1 MASTNFNM
9 RLDSDFKNELS
20 QVLANYGLTIPQAFK
35 LFGNQV
41 IKTRKV
47 PLTFDWENT
56 QDETL
61 ELSDLELS
69 DKAKARLRQTEKEL
83 VNGEYSV
90 YSTAE
95 DALIAMQQLA
105 K

>member
-56 QDETL
+56 QSET
-61 ELSDLELS
+61 LELS
-69 DKAKARLRQTEKEL
+69 DKAKDRLRQTEKEL

>member
-61 ELSDLELS
+61 ELSD
-69 DKAKARLRQTEKEL
+69 KAKARLRQTEKEL

>member
-1 MASTNFNM
+1 MTSTNFNM
-9 RLDSDFKNELS
+9 RLDTEFKNELS

-56 QDETL
+56 QSETL
-61 ELSDLELS
+61 ELSD
-69 DKAKARLRQTEKEL
+69 KAQARLRQTEKEL
-83 VNGEYSV
+83 ANGEYSV
-90 YSTAE
+90 YSTAD
-95 DALIAMQQLA
+95 DALKIQ
-105 K
+105 KT